1 MWPVT
6 DVVLALDVGG
16 TKLLGGLV
24 TADGAVVLRRL
35 VPTPRDAT
43 GCDPGL
49 IAFAGLAAD
58 LVADAG
64 KEGLNVVAA
73 GVGFAE
79 YVHDDRLTSSEVFA
93 WDRQP
98 AGLLAEVLPD
108 RPVAV
113 EADVRCAAL
122 AEAVVRTPASTADGM
137 FYLSWG
143 TGLSCALVVDGR
155 SRAGARGEAL
165 AIGEWPVDA
174 AVDPSWNG
182 NLEAYASGR
191 GMETRYEKATGQAS
205 SGPEI
210 VRRADEGDAVAAGVV
225 DSAAAAVAGAVR
237 DCVLLLDPATVVLG
251 GGVGSA
257 DHRLTRQVAERVPA
271 MLHRAGPPTIER
283 ARAGSDA
290 GLLGAA
296 YVAWRA
302 TEPRG

>member
-1 MWPVT
+1 MT

-24 TADGAVVLRRL
+24 TADGAVVLRRQ

-49 IAFAGLAAD
+49 SAFAGLAAD

-64 KEGLNVVAA
+64 GEGLHVVAA

-79 YVHDDRLTSSEVFA
+79 YVHDDLLTSREVFA

-98 AGLLAEVLPD
+98 ADLLAEVLPD

-113 EADVRCAAL
+113 EADVRCAAV

-155 SRAGARGEAL
+155 SWAGARGEAL

-182 NLEAYASGR
+182 NLETYASGR
-191 GMETRYEKATGQAS
+191 GIETRYEKATGQAS

-210 VRRADEGDAVAAGVV
+210 VRGADAGDAVAAGVV
-225 DSAAAAVAGAVR
+225 DSAAAAVAAAVR

-271 MLHRAGPPTIER
+271 MLHRAGPATIER

-296 YVAWRA
+296 YVAWRV
-302 TEPRG
+302 TEASG